1 MNNTEYHAG
10 DFDANIPGVF
20 GEPNLSSEESS
31 REIIPLLQKLIKT
44 IEENG
49 PLPQWA
55 NGQAGGVGIRAT
67 GGPIQ
72 MSQGSFGM
80 DTGTVA
86 SNNQYPQLL
95 QTQSAQSGRKF

>member
-1 MNNTEYHAG
+1 M
-10 DFDANIPGVF
+10 PGVF

-55 NGQAGGVGIRAT
+55 AGQAGGVGIKAN

-72 MSQGSFGM
+72 MSQGSFGAPFSG
-80 DTGTVA
+80 DSHVKAGLI
-86 SNNQYPQLL
+86 NNQYPQLL
-95 QTQSAQSGRKF
+95 QTQSVAGRKLTKIQ